1 MTCIRCARCNLPVK
15 VDGEIGKLRLAIPG
29 NHEPTMGEDS
39 ALPAETAV
47 CPGSEHLGIV
57 ENSIWVRVGDA
68 GEYESFDSIADA
80 LDYLNELN
88 VGKVAGWRALGF
100 NTPNFWGQDYISI
113 YHGTA
118 DADALGELTADEKAT
133 LESGL
138 VEIFA

>member
-1 MTCIRCARCNLPVK
+1 MTCIRCARCNQPVP

-29 NHEPTMGEDS
+29 NHDSTGPT
-39 ALPAETAV
+39 ETAV
-47 CPGSEHLGIV
+47 CPGSEQLGIV
-57 ENSIWVRVGDA
+57 EDSIWVRVGDA
-68 GEYESFDSIADA
+68 GEYEFFDSIADA

-88 VGKVAGWRALGF
+88 VGKVTGWRALGF